1 MDKEFLRDLV
11 SKGVSSRKIAE
22 IVGLHRNTVSYW
34 IKKHG
39 LEDEQHYRQR
49 PATEIGKIDTKE
61 KAYLVGFIAGDGW
74 IGEDGSIEISIQIKD
89 KEILDLFKS
98 QLDGEI
104 ALSHKL
110 DKKKRIF
117 PRARFHRK
125 IKDIK
130 KIVGGTSKKERHLP
144 RVPKDLERY
153 LLLGFFDAEGC
164 ITWGRRKDRNRVWQK
179 ISFTSHL
186 KMLTAV
192 QNILYKQCGVPSTIR
207 PKSGE
212 DCFVLEI
219 ASKDG
224 VLKIL
229 NYIYPNNEFI
239 ILNRKYEN
247 ACALRLELGEFGGT
261 TKVQYRAELAEQ
273 EGVETTGECANILNN
288 QNSTQGCIT
297 AKI

>member
-11 SKGVSSRKIAE
+11 SKGVSSRKIGE
-22 IVGLHRNTVSYW
+22 MVGLHRNTVSYW
-34 IKKHG
+34 INKYG

-49 PATEIGKIDTKE
+49 PSTEIGKIDTKE

-74 IGEDGSIEISIQIKD
+74 IGENGSTEISIQIKD

-104 ALSHKL
+104 TLSHEL

-117 PRARFHRK
+117 PNASFHRK

-179 ISFTSHL
+179 ISFTSQL

-212 DCFVLEI
+212 DCFVLEV

-229 NYIYPNNEFI
+229 NHLYPNNEFI

-261 TKVQYRAELAEQ
+261 TKVQYRAEPTE
-273 EGVETTGECANILNN
+273 
-288 QNSTQGCIT
+288 
-297 AKI
+297 